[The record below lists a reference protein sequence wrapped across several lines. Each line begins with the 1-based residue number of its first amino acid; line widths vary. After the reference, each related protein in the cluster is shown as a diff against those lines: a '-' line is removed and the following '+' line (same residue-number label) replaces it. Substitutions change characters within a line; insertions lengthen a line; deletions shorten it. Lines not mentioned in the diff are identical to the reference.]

1 MMRTTIDLDP
11 LVLAELKRRQQ
22 AEGKTL
28 GELVSEL
35 LAPALRAG
43 TSPRG
48 TPDFNWPSQDMGA
61 LLNLEDKDAVWA
73 RLDAS

>member
-1 MMRTTIDLDP
+1 MRTTIDLDP
-11 LVLAELKRRQQ
+11 LVLAELKKRQH

-35 LAPALRAG
+35 LAPALREGARP
-43 TSPRG
+43 SVSA
-48 TPDFNWPSQDMGA
+48 DLNWPSRDMGA

-73 RLDAS
+73 RLDGP